1 MNKVIHTPSLILASQ
16 SLSRAKILKNADI
29 SFKAV
34 PSAVVEGE
42 IKSLAQSKG
51 WSIQETAL
59 ELARAK
65 ARVITKSYPQD
76 YIIGADQ
83 MMQCE
88 GRWFD
93 KASSLQEAKD
103 QLRFIQAKSHTLASA
118 CVIFHQGHEIWST
131 LVTPELVVRPLS
143 EAFIDA
149 YVARLGDE
157 ILRSVGCYQ
166 VEGLGAQLFK
176 EIKGDI
182 FTIMGLPLLPLMSE
196 LRRLG
201 VLMS

>member
-1 MNKVIHTPSLILASQ
+1 MNKVIHTPTLILASQ
-16 SLSRAKILKNADI
+16 SSSRAKILKNADI
-29 SFKAV
+29 FFKAV
-34 PSAVVEGE
+34 PSAVDEGE
-42 IKSLAQSKG
+42 IKSRAKGKG

-65 ARVITKSYPQD
+65 ARVVTQIYPQD

-83 MMQCE
+83 MMQCD

-93 KASSLQEAKD
+93 KAASLQEAKD
-103 QLRFIQAKSHTLASA
+103 QLRFIQAKLHTLPSA
-118 CVIFHQGHEIWST
+118 CVIFRQGQEIWST
-131 LVTPELVVRPLS
+131 VVTPELAVRPLS
-143 EAFIDA
+143 DAFIDA

-166 VEGLGAQLFK
+166 VEGLGAQLFE

-182 FTIMGLPLLPLMSE
+182 FTIMGLPLLSLMAE

-201 VLMS
+201 ILMS